1 MNRTYDRYLIDY
13 TAFATV
19 FSPFIMV
26 AFVFLVSFR
35 VSPPQQLQLNSQ
47 RTSVQT
53 KPQTVLDCNQ
63 RNAYIEI
70 VNPLVIEAVTL
81 VGEATTTRNY
91 GGGHLKINQSFSALT
106 RVPNDTIVASA
117 DINSI
122 TTELLSAA
130 HGLLKAGDNE
140 SYTAISQRD
149 YTHVD
154 NRLPAF
160 NELVNQYNS
169 RVNTQCGI
177 TEQEQ

>member
-1 MNRTYDRYLIDY
+1 
-13 TAFATV
+13 
-19 FSPFIMV
+19 MV
-26 AFVFLVSFR
+26 AFVFMVSFR
-35 VSPPQQLQLNSQ
+35 VSPPQQLQLNTQ
-47 RTSVQT
+47 RTSTQT

-70 VNPLVIEAVTL
+70 VNPLVIEAITL
-81 VGEATTTRNY
+81 VNEASTTRNY

-160 NELVNQYNS
+160 NELVTQYNS
-169 RVNTQCGI
+169 KVNTQCGI